1 MTSSAETETFT
12 IDELAER
19 AQQWLAEHGLDTH
32 YYRRVQDAPSE
43 RTIRYYR
50 THGLIDEP
58 IKIGRERRFTRRHM
72 LQLVAIKALQTRG
85 LAHDRIQAELYG
97 RSDAELEAIV
107 EASLP
112 RERHEPPPALVLNEF
127 ALAPGLR
134 LTADPASFA
143 QGTHDRAALVAR
155 FEAALD
161 ALAGGAPRHRADD
174 HD

>member
-1 MTSSAETETFT
+1 SAETETFT

-19 AQQWLAEHGLDTH
+19 AQQWLAEHGLDAH

-58 IKIGRERRFTRRHM
+58 IKAGREPRFTRRHI
-72 LQLVAIKALQTRG
+72 LQPVAIKALQTRG
-85 LAHDRIQAELYG
+85 LSHDRIQAQLYG
-97 RSDAELEAIV
+97 RTDAELEAIV

-112 RERHEPPPALVLNEF
+112 RAAAAPPPVVVVHEF

-134 LTADPASFA
+134 LAADPSIFA
-143 QGTHDRAALVAR
+143 KATTHDRAALVAR
-155 FEAALD
+155 FE
-161 ALAGGAPRHRADD
+161 
-174 HD
+174 